1 MKILVTGGAG
11 FIGSF
16 LVDELVKK
24 GHQVTAFDNL
34 EAQVHPEK
42 RLPAYPVFNTG
53 RAKFI
58 KGDIR
63 KLNDLK
69 KAIKNIEIIF
79 HFAAAVGIGQ
89 SQYEVKRYV
98 ETNIGGTA
106 NLLDLIVNNKNKIKK
121 LILAASM
128 SEYGEGEYRCSSCGI
143 VQPEL
148 RVLRQLKRKDWE
160 PYCPACQRI
169 LKPVA
174 TRESARLNVNSIY
187 AITKKTQEEL
197 VLNIGKT
204 YFLPVVVLR
213 FFNVYGPRQSLSN
226 PYTGVMAI
234 FLSRIKNSKAPI
246 IYEDGSQSRDFISVY
261 DVVRANILA
270 MEKEKADYQ
279 IFNLGSGK
287 ATTILK
293 IAERLTKATGKS
305 IKPEI
310 TNKFRKGDIR
320 HCFADIGKIKRLL
333 GFQPRINLEE
343 GIEELV
349 DWSKSVEA
357 EDFFEKAAKKLKDKN
372 LI

>member
-1 MKILVTGGAG
+1 MKILVTGGVG

-16 LVDELVKK
+16 LVDELVRK
-24 GHQVTAFDNL
+24 GHRVTVFDNL
-34 EAQVHPEK
+34 DPQVHPGK
-42 RLPAYPVFNTG
+42 KLPSYFNKK
-53 RAKFI
+53 AKFI
-58 KGDIR
+58 KGDVR

-69 KAIKNIEIIF
+69 KAIKDTKIIF
-79 HFAAAVGIGQ
+79 HFAASVGIGQ
-89 SQYEVKRYV
+89 SQYEIKKYV
-98 ETNIGGTA
+98 QTNIGGTA
-106 NLLDLIVNNKNKIKK
+106 NLLDVIVNSKNKVRK

-128 SEYGEGEYRCSSCGI
+128 SEYGEGEYRCSSCGVI
-143 VQPEL
+143 RPEL
-148 RVLRQLKRKDWE
+148 RVLSQLKRKDWE
-160 PYCPACQRI
+160 LHCPACQKVLRPI
-169 LKPVA
+169 G
-174 TRESARLNVNSIY
+174 TRESAKLNVNSIY
-187 AITKKTQEEL
+187 AITKKTQEEM

-204 YFLPVVVLR
+204 YCLPAVALR

-234 FLSRIKNSKAPI
+234 FLSRIKNNKSSI
-246 IYEDGSQSRDFISVY
+246 IYEDGSQSRDFISVH
-261 DVVRANILA
+261 DVVKATVLA
-270 MEKEKADYQ
+270 MERKEADYQ

-293 IAERLTKATGKS
+293 IAESLIQATGKS

-310 TNKFRKGDIR
+310 TDKFRKGDIR

-333 GFQPRINLEE
+333 GFQPNVSLKE

-357 EDFFEKAAKKLKDKN
+357 KDFFEKAAKELKKKG